1 MFLGLTRKDNPW
13 QGVLANTP
21 DLFCNGPL
29 ALSIGEKLDTMDRNA
44 LILRLD
50 NTSSTE
56 GSEVIWAA

>member
-29 ALSIGEKLDTMDRNA
+29 ALSIAEKLDTMDRNA
-44 LILRLD
+44 LIRDWTTLHQPKA
-50 NTSSTE
+50 TK
-56 GSEVIWAA
+56 